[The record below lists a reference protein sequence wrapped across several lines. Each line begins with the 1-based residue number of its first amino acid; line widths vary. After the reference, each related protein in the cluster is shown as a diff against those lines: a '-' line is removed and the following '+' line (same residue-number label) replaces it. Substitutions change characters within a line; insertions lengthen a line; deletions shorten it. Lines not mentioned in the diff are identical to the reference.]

1 MKRNATR
8 QKKPKSLRFSR
19 FFLRSLIPC
28 LLAAGVFAAY
38 RLRSF
43 GKEHERDT
51 KNLLQNFTEQYI
63 TDEAEWENL
72 VHFREDLTD
81 AEFEEQYG
89 IGRLSFLL
97 TMMTKSDIPISCSEC
112 EKTALLLDPET
123 GEWHFPVPAVML
135 VGRGGPEYSQDG
147 KRSIF
152 LSEPEETEQIIRA
165 YRDYYISKRPVELYE
180 YYFEYVPEEILPFGG
195 IGSKLGGKLS
205 EWLGTHYESETP
217 ETESAYVKGHQ
228 CRGLTWQI
236 PGGPSGSSDLSLPE
250 PWKLLVPDKKMSE
263 EDQELIERSI
273 NGEIDPAEA
282 PEYLFGSGY
291 FSVYGQPSDFLTSRA
306 AREIVAACQ
315 TEFETQYSKLQ
326 GWYEKHM
333 ASAEQSGGI
342 EYLYDDEERTTEDI
356 QARYQTKLDNFR
368 SSMSDQ
374 ALKLFRDYQYHPEA
388 DSSLTQKEWNSLAA
402 NNWGVTVNGR
412 EYSLFYMVKDDDPW
426 VYYRPVIILNCVI
439 LLIAVLLLSL
449 ILALIPYLRAKRRYA
464 RDEYRRSLTAALAHD
479 LKSPLTAVSGYAENL
494 ESGVHPE
501 KQAYYAGAIQDS
513 AKYMDS
519 LITNA
524 LDLAKLEQDE
534 TAKKTAV
541 NLIAL
546 AKAHLAHRGDE
557 IAARNMQVE
566 ILGEYTVRADQRML
580 SQAIQNLLD
589 NAFKFTPDGGSI
601 RITGDG
607 KALRITNSIAEER
620 IPDAERLC
628 EAFVKGD
635 SARSNQS
642 GSGLGLSVVRQ
653 AARLNRMRF
662 TVESRDHQ
670 FITALADG
678 IPTSLRKRAVHRAK
692 SFAASL
698 KERRAA
704 RRANRVMRTDLTAPV
719 KAQIQAHE
727 QELSARNLQSKVTG
741 DCVLY
746 ARPLDM
752 ETVAEAAVTL
762 ALRMMP
768 DEGTLSVTGEGNALC
783 IRFPADRTRIGSD
796 ELTALLGQMRKK
808 VRRSKLQFASGE
820 ETGQMTLTVSEKPL
834 LFHPIRLR
842 KR

>member
-1 MKRNATR
+1 MKRNANR

-28 LLAAGVFAAY
+28 MLVAGIFSAY

-43 GKEHERDT
+43 GEEHERDT
-51 KNLLQNFTEQYI
+51 QNLLQSFTEQYI
-63 TDEAEWENL
+63 TDETEWEHL
-72 VHFREDLTD
+72 ESFRDDLTD

-97 TMMTKSDIPISCSEC
+97 TMMTKSNVSIINSEC

-135 VGRGGPEYSQDG
+135 IGRGGPEYSQEG

-165 YRDYYISKRPVELYE
+165 YRDYYISKRPVEQYE
-180 YYFEYVPEEILPFGG
+180 YYFAYTLEEILPFGG
-195 IGSKLGGKLS
+195 IGNRLGGKIAKWIG
-205 EWLGTHYESETP
+205 EHYGAELP

-236 PGGPSGSSDLSLPE
+236 PGGPSGSSDLSLPA
-250 PWKLLVPDKKMSE
+250 PWKLLVPNKKMSE
-263 EDQELIERSI
+263 EDQELIEQSM
-273 NGEIDPAEA
+273 NGEIDPAAA
-282 PEYLFGSGY
+282 PECLFMSGY
-291 FSVYGQPSDFLTSRA
+291 FSVYGLPSDALTSRA
-306 AREIVAACQ
+306 SREIVAACQ
-315 TEFETQYSKLQ
+315 TEYEMQYSELQ
-326 GWYEKHM
+326 DWYEEQM

-342 EYLYDDEERTTEDI
+342 EYLYDDEEWTTEDI
-356 QARYQTKLDNFR
+356 QARYETQLDRFR
-368 SSMSDQ
+368 SNMSEQ
-374 ALKLFRDYQYHPEA
+374 ALTIFRDYQYHPET
-388 DSSLTQKEWNSLAA
+388 DSSLTKEEWKSLAA
-402 NNWGVTVNGR
+402 NNWGVTINGK

-426 VYYRPVIILNCVI
+426 VYYRTVIILNCVI
-439 LLIAVLLLSL
+439 LLIGVLLLSL
-449 ILALIPYLRAKRRYA
+449 ILALIPHLRAKRRYA
-464 RDEYRRSLTAALAHD
+464 REEYRRSLTAALAHD
-479 LKSPLTAVSGYAENL
+479 LKSPLTAISGYAENL

-513 AKYMDS
+513 TRYMDS

-541 NLIAL
+541 DLITL

-557 IAARNMQVE
+557 ITKRNMQVE
-566 ILGEYTVRADQRML
+566 IIGEYTVRADQRML

-620 IPDAERLC
+620 IPDVERLC

-653 AARLNRMRF
+653 AARLNRMQF
-662 TVESRDHQ
+662 TVESHDHQ

-678 IPTSLRKRAVHRAK
+678 IPTSLRKRTAHRARNL
-692 SFAASL
+692 AASL
-698 KERRAA
+698 KEHRAV
-704 RRANRVMRTDLTAPV
+704 RKANRVMRTDLTAQV
-719 KAQIQAHE
+719 KAQVQVHD

-741 DCVLY
+741 GCVLY

-752 ETVAEAAVTL
+752 ETVAETAVTL

-768 DEGTLSVTGEGNALC
+768 DKGTLSVTGENGALR

-796 ELTALLGQMRKK
+796 ELKALLREAG
-808 VRRSKLQFASGE
+808 A
-820 ETGQMTLTVSEKPL
+820 
-834 LFHPIRLR
+834 H
-842 KR
+842 

>member
-1 MKRNATR
+1 MKRNANR

-28 LLAAGVFAAY
+28 LLAAGFFSAY

-43 GKEHERDT
+43 GEEHEDDT
-51 KNLLQNFTEQYI
+51 KNLLQSFTEQYI

-97 TMMTKSDIPISCSEC
+97 TMMTKSNISFSCSEC

-123 GEWHFPVPAVML
+123 GEWYFPVPAVML
-135 VGRGGPEYSQDG
+135 IGRGGPEYSQDG
-147 KRSIF
+147 KKSIF

-165 YRDYYISKRPVELYE
+165 YRDYYASKRPVEQYE
-180 YYFEYVPEEILPFGG
+180 YYFEYVLEEILPFGG

-205 EWLGTHYESETP
+205 EWLGTHYEPEIP

-236 PGGPSGSSDLSLPE
+236 PGGPSGSSDLSLPA
-250 PWKLLVPDKKMSE
+250 PWKLLIPNKKMSE
-263 EDQELIERSI
+263 EDQELIKLSM
-273 NGEIDPAEA
+273 NGEIDPAAA
-282 PEYLFGSGY
+282 PEYLFGSGF

-315 TEFETQYSKLQ
+315 TEYETQYSKLQ
-326 GWYEKHM
+326 DWYEEHM

-342 EYLYDDEERTTEDI
+342 EYLYDEEWTTEDI
-356 QARYQTKLDNFR
+356 QARYETQLDNFR
-368 SSMSDQ
+368 SRMGDQ
-374 ALKLFRDYQYHPEA
+374 ALEFFRDYQYHPEA
-388 DSSLTQKEWNSLAA
+388 DSSLTKKEWNSLAA
-402 NNWGVTVNGR
+402 NNWGVTINGR
-412 EYSLFYMVKDDDPW
+412 DYSLFYMVKDDDPW
-426 VYYRPVIILNCVI
+426 VFYRPVIILNCVI

-449 ILALIPYLRAKRRYA
+449 ILALIPHLRAKRRYA

-479 LKSPLTAVSGYAENL
+479 LKSPLTAISGYAENL

-513 AKYMDS
+513 TRYMDS

-541 NLIAL
+541 DLITL

-557 IAARNMQVE
+557 ITKRNMQVE
-566 ILGEYTVRADQRML
+566 ILGEYTVRADRRML

-620 IPDAERLC
+620 IPDVERLC

-653 AARLNRMRF
+653 AARLNRMQF

-678 IPTSLRKRAVHRAK
+678 IPTSLRKRAAHRARNL
-692 SFAASL
+692 AASL
-698 KERRAA
+698 KEHRAA
-704 RRANRVMRTDLTAPV
+704 RRANRVMRTNLTAPV

-768 DEGTLSVTGEGNALC
+768 DGSALSVTGEGNALR

-796 ELTALLGQMRKK
+796 ELRALLGQMRKK
-808 VRRSKLQFASGE
+808 VRRSKLRFAAE
-820 ETGQMTLTVSEKPL
+820 EEAGQMTLTVSEKPL
-834 LFHPIRLR
+834 FFRPIRLR